1 MSMIKNSAL
10 VPLLIG
16 TGVSKAT
23 TYAIRTQTSY
33 GKHATAIGIG
43 AAAAVGA
50 ALYFGMKK
58 RSLGVDV
65 ALAGIVPNLPD
76 LAVDYGMLSLP
87 ASSTSTG
94 MLGVVTAE
102 RVAGL
107 GETVN
112 LGGPIVAERGTGE
125 TVNLTAAFGS
135 LPIAGMQ

>member
-1 MSMIKNSAL
+1 M
-10 VPLLIG
+10 
-16 TGVSKAT
+16 
-23 TYAIRTQTSY
+23 
-33 GKHATAIGIG
+33 
-43 AAAAVGA
+43 GA

-65 ALAGIVPNLPD
+65 ALAGIIPNLPD

-87 ASSTSTG
+87 AASTSTG

-102 RVAGL
+102 RLAGL

-125 TVNLTAAFGS
+125 TVQLSAAFGS